1 MSTDIKAA
9 HRTKGHILTET
20 SEFRETARRKLAAWS
35 ARLALAGEQN
45 QPDVEVAAQ
54 AIIKAYESLIE
65 KNADA
70 EPEYLQQA
78 NALRKR
84 LESAENH
91 RTMAAEHGLNDE
103 AIDVTY
109 EIQKIEKALVG
120 LINGLKM

>member
-1 MSTDIKAA
+1 LAEIT
-9 HRTKGHILTET
+9 
-20 SEFRETARRKLAAWS
+20 EFRETARRKLAAWS

-45 QPDVEVAAQ
+45 QPDVAQ
-54 AIIKAYESLIE
+54 AVQTIIEAYENLIE
-65 KNADA
+65 INAAA

-78 NALRKR
+78 NVLRNR

-109 EIQKIEKALVG
+109 EIQKIEKALIALCNAIVERLSGG
-120 LINGLKM
+120 LR